1 MGIRDKFAEQ
11 YARQKTMSGPEK
23 KAHDIIGKLMMK
35 KVAPF
40 FILLIVFLIIGVVV
54 KVPWWGILIADVLVA
69 VAAYFYMKKAGQ
81 KYQEFLPYV
90 GNLIS
95 VDKKNK
101 DEYVLLIKQGK
112 KPVKLDVKYGGEDF
126 VKVKRNSLVQVSY
139 NPEGKIAILVTKQ

>member
-11 YARQKTMSGPEK
+11 YARQKTMTGPEK
-23 KAHDIIGKLMMK
+23 KANDIIGKLMMK
-35 KVAPF
+35 KMLPF
-40 FILLIVFLIIGVVV
+40 FIVMIALLIGGIIV
-54 KVPWWGILIADVLVA
+54 KVPWWSVLIVDILIA
-69 VAAYFYMKKAGQ
+69 VAAFFYLKKAGQ

-112 KPVKLDVKYGGEDF
+112 KPIKLDVKYGGEDF
-126 VKVKRNSLVQVSY
+126 TRIKKNAIVQVSY
-139 NPEGKIAILVTKQ
+139 NPEGKIAILVTRQ